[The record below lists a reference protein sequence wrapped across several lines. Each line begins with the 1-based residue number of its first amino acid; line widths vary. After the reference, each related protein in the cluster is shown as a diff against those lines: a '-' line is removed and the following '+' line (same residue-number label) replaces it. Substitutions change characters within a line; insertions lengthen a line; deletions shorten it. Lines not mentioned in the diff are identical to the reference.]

1 MKPTKEW
8 LKELP
13 APYDQLA
20 LSVVDETWEY
30 YKEETDSLLEAV
42 NCMCDWL
49 ETPQGWNFWNEV
61 FSWAHDNSNPLPPM
75 PETLF
80 DGAIELP
87 SEPINQDWE
96 AMYWEMAKAR
106 TSAVKE
112 VQKLKSKLAKI
123 NTNLAK
129 QKN

>member
-30 YKEETDSLLEAV
+30 YKEETDSLWKAV
-42 NCMCDWL
+42 CSMCDWL

-61 FSWAHDNSNPLPPM
+61 FSWAEYNSNPLPPI

-80 DGAIELP
+80 DNAIELP

-112 VQKLKSKLAKI
+112 VQELKDKLAKI
-123 NTNLAK
+123 K
-129 QKN
+129 PVIED

>member
-8 LKELP
+8 LAQLP

-20 LSVVDETWEY
+20 LNVVDEEWLA
-30 YKEETDSLLEAV
+30 YKEQTDDLSDAV
-42 NCMCDWL
+42 DHMCNW
-49 ETPQGWNFWNEV
+49 EKTPQGWDFWNEV
-61 FSWAHDNSNPLPPM
+61 QGWAEDNTKPLPPI
-75 PETLF
+75 PKTLF
-80 DGAIELP
+80 DNAIELP

-112 VQKLKSKLAKI
+112 VQELKDKLAKI
-123 NTNLAK
+123 KAVIED
-129 QKN
+129 